1 MSQYP
6 TPTPEELEQIM
17 RNAKDLSAVR
27 VRRQEDKIR
36 VDVDGRSYLIPYN
49 EEAYKKL
56 KEVEQE
62 VRSAV
67 GSSRGRTTV
76 PGYSDVALFMTQVK
90 GKRPL
95 VEQLMDKLSWFQGA
109 MLDVGAEALIAILLA
124 YGEDPDRIPQIIQ
137 GFNDR
142 STFVNYV
149 ITRLYNLIKLT
160 KECGDTAALREELTE
175 KDLKLSILEE
185 KVNELYAM
193 FSMLNEEVI
202 KIKRMRDIALILMSD
217 EQLSKY
223 SKIIQIMGI
232 TESPIIPTES
242 GGGSVE

>member
-1 MSQYP
+1 MSQY
-6 TPTPEELEQIM
+6 PTPEELEQII
-17 RNAKDLSAVR
+17 RNAKDPSTVR

-62 VRSAV
+62 VRASV
-67 GSSRGRTTV
+67 GVGRGRTSV
-76 PGYSDVALFMTQVK
+76 SGYSDVALFMTQVR

-95 VEQLMDKLSWFQGA
+95 VEQLMDKLTWLQGA
-109 MLDVGAEALIAILLA
+109 MLDFGAESLIAILLA
-124 YGEDPDRIPQIIQ
+124 TGEDPDKIPQIIQ

-142 STFVNYV
+142 ASFVNYL
-149 ITRLYNLIKLT
+149 ITKLYNLLKLT
-160 KECGDTAALREELTE
+160 KECGDAAALREELTE

-185 KVNELYAM
+185 KINELYTM
-193 FSMLNEEVI
+193 FSMLNEEVM
-202 KIKRMRDIALILMSD
+202 KIKRMRDIALILMND

-232 TESPIIPTES
+232 TEAPIIPTES
-242 GGGSVE
+242 GGGFVE